1 MQPIRTE
8 EIYDAALDD
17 EAFGHL
23 ASRLADAVGARSGV
37 LHWRDP
43 ASGSEE
49 ISYSGYFAAD
59 AMAAFE
65 RDFTDC
71 DLWSEAV
78 RGSAFVN
85 RAWDCGELVPAALYG
100 RSRIY
105 NEWIRPM
112 GDDTFHCLGASL
124 RTSGMTAEIGFHRG
138 RSQPAFGAEKVR
150 WMNGTLGHLGKM
162 IAIRNKLR
170 AAERACAGAAA
181 VLDMTIHAV
190 FTLNMHG
197 RLLNANA
204 AGDAMLR
211 MGDPLKLHG
220 HSLAARSSRDQQ
232 ALQRALALAGAAN
245 DSTASAL
252 LLHRAAGEPLELTV
266 AAANKSGAD
275 RHIIL
280 VATDRARRDP
290 SVPARLR
297 TLYGLTQAEAEVAA
311 RLAEGA
317 SLESLAEE
325 RQAAISTVRT
335 QLKAIATKMGCGR
348 QAELVAMITSLPR
361 LRADH

>member
-1 MQPIRTE
+1 MHSIRTE

-17 EAFGHL
+17 EAFGNL
-23 ASRLADAVGARSGV
+23 ASRLADALGARSGV

-43 ASGSEE
+43 ANGSEE

-59 AMAAFE
+59 AMVSFE
-65 RDFTDC
+65 RDFADC

-78 RGSAFVN
+78 REPACIN
-85 RAWDCGELVPAALYG
+85 RAWDCNALVPPSVYG
-100 RSRIY
+100 HSRIY

-124 RTSGMTAEIGFHRG
+124 RTAGMTAEIGFHRG
-138 RSQPAFGAEKVR
+138 RSQEPFAVETVQ

-162 IAIRNKLR
+162 IAIRNKL
-170 AAERACAGAAA
+170 GAADRA
-181 VLDMTIHAV
+181 LGGTTAAMDMSIHAV
-190 FTLNMHG
+190 FTLNLQG
-197 RLLNANA
+197 RLLHANA
-204 AGDAMLR
+204 AAEAMLR
-211 MGDPLKLHG
+211 QGDPLKLHG
-220 HSLAARSSRDQQ
+220 HSLAARAARDQQ
-232 ALQRALALAGAAN
+232 ALQRALAQAGAAN
-245 DSTASAL
+245 DSLASAL
-252 LLHRAAGEPLELTV
+252 LLHRAGGEPLELTV
-266 AAANKSGAD
+266 AAASRNGAE
-275 RHIIL
+275 RHILL

-290 SVPARLR
+290 SIPARLR

-317 SLESLAEE
+317 SLENLAEE

-348 QAELVAMITSLPR
+348 QAELVAMISSLPR
-361 LRADH
+361 LRAGH